1 MPQPPIAILGAGIGG
16 LTLGRCLRQKGI
28 SSVIYDR
35 ASAGSRHSYGITLE
49 PWAYKPLLGILDID
63 ELSFRKQ
70 VAVDSP
76 EQDGVGRVSASDDSG
91 NSTASR
97 ANRSKLESL
106 LSDGQTI
113 RREHFLSSAVL
124 YDNGSV
130 ELQFENGSKVRPS
143 HVVDALGVHSRL
155 RKSLLPDIGLEV
167 HPYAVYSGKRYV
179 KADVFKSVYARVFGN
194 GNVLVR
200 NPTSNRGPRLEIG
213 VNHYL
218 PDGKIS
224 VSYVYS
230 RAAKNGSDAKD
241 PLHNPER
248 PMSGATDIPEE
259 FYEELNEFITD
270 NDVGQP
276 FTECFDVDRIRTER
290 LLHWL
295 MRTVL
300 VPKQDLL
307 RLLQNGIVMIG
318 DAAHAV
324 PILGGGGAN
333 MAILDAIG
341 LADTLAEH
349 GGEAR
354 GLSDFYEDRWQGW
367 YAAVEESKKRLV
379 GMHDG
384 SSNESSKPNL

>member
-1 MPQPPIAILGAGIGG
+1 MPQPPIVILGAGIAG

-35 ASAGSRHSYGITLE
+35 ASAGSRHSYGITLD

-76 EQDGVGRVSASDDSG
+76 KQEGVGHVSANDSG
-91 NSTASR
+91 NSTAFR
-97 ANRSKLESL
+97 ANRSKMESL
-106 LSDGQTI
+106 LSEGQTI
-113 RREHFLSSAVL
+113 RRERFLSAAVL
-124 YDNGSV
+124 DDNGSV
-130 ELQFENGSKVRPS
+130 ELQFENGSKVRRS
-143 HVVDALGVHSRL
+143 IIVDALGVHSRL
-155 RKSLLPDIGLEV
+155 RQSLLPDIGLEV
-167 HPYAVYSGKRYV
+167 NPYAVYSGKRYV
-179 KADVFKSVYARVFGN
+179 KADAFKSAYARVFGN

-200 NPTSNRGPRLEIG
+200 DPTSNREPRLEIG
-213 VNHYL
+213 VNDYL
-218 PDGKIS
+218 PDGKVS

-230 RAAKNGSDAKD
+230 RAAKNDSEAKD

-259 FYEELNEFITD
+259 FYKELNEFIAD
-270 NDVGQP
+270 NEVGQP

-295 MRTVL
+295 MRTIL
-300 VPKQDLL
+300 VPKQDLF

-318 DAAHAV
+318 DSAHAV

-354 GLSDFYEDRWQGW
+354 ALSDFYEDRWQGW
-367 YAAVEESKKRLV
+367 FHAVEESKKRLV

-384 SSNESSKPNL
+384 SSNESSKSNL